1 MSPKGRKTSSRQRFN
16 VGPAPFSTKKD
27 RMMKSIFVPGILE
40 GKTAFVTG
48 GGSGIGAGIAKK
60 LAAFG
65 AKVALMGRTAEK
77 LEAVAN
83 EIRAAGG
90 EARCFAG
97 DVRQYAA
104 VEAAVNSAVEA
115 FGALDIVINSAAGN
129 FLAPASNLSANGFRS
144 VIDIDL
150 CGTFN
155 TSRAAFEHLS
165 KSRGSVVSITATQAT
180 VPTPLQCH
188 AGAAK
193 AGIEKLTRDLAL
205 EWGRFGVRVNAVAP
219 GPIEG
224 TEGMKRL
231 APEDAETKMKAR
243 VPLQRY
249 GTIDEIAEAVL
260 YLVSPAGSYI
270 TGSTLLIDG
279 GLTLIGAGP
288 FLDMMMA
295 T

>member
-1 MSPKGRKTSSRQRFN
+1 
-16 VGPAPFSTKKD
+16 
-27 RMMKSIFVPGILE
+27 MKSIFVPGILE
-40 GKTAFVTG
+40 GQVAFVTG

-65 AKVALMGRTAEK
+65 AKVALVGRTAEK
-77 LEAVAN
+77 LATVAS
-83 EIRAAGG
+83 EIRAVGG
-90 EARCFAG
+90 DARTFSA

-104 VEAAVNSAVEA
+104 VEAAVK
-115 FGALDIVINSAAGN
+115 GAADDLGRIDIVVNSAAGN
-129 FLAPASNLSANGFRS
+129 FLAPAAALSANGFRT

-155 TSRAAFEHLS
+155 VSRAAYEHLA
-165 KSRGSVVSITATQAT
+165 KTRGSIVSITATQAD

-205 EWGRFGVRVNAVAP
+205 EWGRAGIRVNAVAP

-231 APEDAETKMKAR
+231 APGDVPDMLKNR

-249 GTIDEIAEAVL
+249 GTIDEIADAVL
-260 YLVSPAGSYI
+260 YLVSPAATYI
-270 TGSTLLIDG
+270 TGTTLLVDG
-279 GLTLIGAGP
+279 GTTLIGAGP
-288 FLDMMMA
+288 FLDLMMNS
-295 T
+295 

>member
-1 MSPKGRKTSSRQRFN
+1 
-16 VGPAPFSTKKD
+16 
-27 RMMKSIFVPGILE
+27 MKSIFVPNILE
-40 GKTAFVTG
+40 GRVAFVTG
-48 GGSGIGAGIAKK
+48 GGSGIGAGIAKR

-65 AKVALMGRTAEK
+65 ARVALLGRTAEK
-77 LEAVAN
+77 LETVAG

-90 EARCFAG
+90 EARTFAA

-104 VEAAVNSAVEA
+104 VEAALNAVVEA
-115 FGALDIVINSAAGN
+115 YGQLDIVVNSAAGN
-129 FLAPASNLSANGFRS
+129 FLAPASTLSANGFRT

-155 TSRAAFEHLS
+155 TARAAFAHLS
-165 KSRGSVVSITATQAT
+165 KTRGSIVSITATQAA

-205 EWGRFGVRVNAVAP
+205 EWGRFGVRVNAVSP

-231 APEDAETKMKAR
+231 APSDAEDKLMKR
-243 VPLQRY
+243 LPLGRY
-249 GTIDEIAEAVL
+249 GTIDEIADAVL
-260 YLVSPAGSYI
+260 FLVSPAGSYI

-279 GLTLIGAGP
+279 GMTLLGAGP
-288 FLDMMMA
+288 FLDMMMDA
-295 T
+295 